1 MGDHG
6 KLWLFFVSIA
16 ALEGFAPRKRNV
28 PRFCGTGRSREAGFA
43 GCWQR
48 WEGSG
53 KDGILWLRKTES

>member
-28 PRFCGTGRSREAGFA
+28 PRFCGTGRSREAGFS
-43 GCWQR
+43 GCGQR
-48 WEGSG
+48 GEGSG